1 MPVEYILDLIKNWI
15 VTHGLFLGMLV
26 VIGFLIPRAGRRI
39 IDGASRTVQDGTE
52 EAKGRKAITGAMVY
66 IAEAVAYTVLVIAA
80 MRNLGV
86 NLAAAAIPA
95 TVVSAAV
102 GFGAQKIIG
111 DLLGGFFII
120 TEKQYGVG
128 DWVKFYGSAAT
139 VEGDVVDMT
148 LRATTIRTMNGE
160 EITVPNG
167 EARLC
172 VNSSARWARAVIAI
186 PVPITAGSSI
196 AEINART
203 LAAAE
208 DALLDPELKQHVRS
222 DITFQ
227 AATAITPPTAMGL
240 PWTATM
246 RLLIDVA
253 PGKQW
258 LVERAV
264 RAAVLDEW
272 WEDYGKRA
280 SASPIG
286 EDAAARN
293 LAELLDTREFR
304 PISAAALAGTG
315 SDIASAGESEALANA
330 AENVDVPREQVMQEI
345 EQRED
350 GPAENAK
357 RPGVL
362 TLGGRVRP
370 STTVLL
376 LSLVGFL
383 LLGSMTL
390 SGGEGSRAG
399 WLSPARKS
407 EPAPVTITKEVPVAP
422 APVETAPLT
431 EESIAPPQSTP
442 AATVPSQPVV
452 SESRERPVD
461 AGQTPVVTPTVDAP
475 TATAPQSANLTP
487 NAPATGVTPAP

>member
-1 MPVEYILDLIKNWI
+1 MPIGYILELIKQWI
-15 VTHGLFLGMLV
+15 ITHGIFLGLLV
-26 VIGFLIPRAGRRI
+26 IVGFLIPRVGRRI
-39 IDGASRTVQDGTE
+39 IDGASRTVEDGTE
-52 EAKGRKAITGAMVY
+52 AAKGRKAITGAMVY
-66 IAEAVAYTVLVIAA
+66 IAEAVAYTALVIAA
-80 MRNLGV
+80 MRNLGI

-102 GFGAQKIIG
+102 GFGSQKIIG

-148 LRATTIRTMNGE
+148 LRATTIRTINGE

-167 EARLC
+167 EARMC
-172 VNSSARWARAVIAI
+172 VNASARWARAVIAI
-186 PVPITAGSSI
+186 PVPITAGSSV

-227 AATAITPPTAMGL
+227 AATAVTPPTAMGL

-280 SASPIG
+280 SSSP
-286 EDAAARN
+286 
-293 LAELLDTREFR
+293 LATEAVTQKMSELLDTQEFR
-304 PISAAALAGTG
+304 PISAAALVGTG
-315 SDIASAGESEALANA
+315 SDVASAAESEALANA
-330 AENVDVPREQVMQEI
+330 AENVDVPRTQVMQEI
-345 EQRED
+345 VERED
-350 GPAENAK
+350 DDVPKPHRGQ
-357 RPGVL
+357 GIW

-370 STTVLL
+370 STTVLFL
-376 LSLVGFL
+376 ALFGLL

-390 SGGEGSRAG
+390 SGGERSDAG
-399 WLSPARKS
+399 WLAPKSPVTAPPEPS
-407 EPAPVTITKEVPVAP
+407 LPAPVQPVVPTQQPAPVT
-422 APVETAPLT
+422 
-431 EESIAPPQSTP
+431 
-442 AATVPSQPVV
+442 
-452 SESRERPVD
+452 SESAPTLTSE
-461 AGQTPVVTPTVDAP
+461 VTPTLSTSLPSSARGVRATETDDPVEETTATSAEAP
-475 TATAPQSANLTP
+475 TTEPSVVERATETP
-487 NAPATGVTPAP
+487 TM